1 MRIYLIICVF
11 DTHIPRIS
19 PPPRESHKATH
30 TKLESNPP
38 QSPPAPE
45 PAPSVQPELELELV
59 TSPVPIELTLA
70 ARRAKRQ
77 AILAK
82 YAGVA
87 SVNTT
92 EASPSPGPSSAVQ
105 QPPPS
110 AVVSDPQSQHHSI
123 VVENG
128 AGPASRDISMGPPR
142 ESSFSYFLI
151 ALTTFCDS
159 DTRST
164 RVPISIAGAR
174 CL

>member
-1 MRIYLIICVF
+1 VSFLRIYLIICIF

-19 PPPRESHKATH
+19 PPPRESTSAHKTAH

-45 PAPSVQPELELELV
+45 PAPSAQPELELELA
-59 TSPVPIELTLA
+59 TSPVPAELTLA

-77 AILAK
+77 AILAR
-82 YAGVA
+82 YAGIT

-123 VVENG
+123 VGANG
-128 AGPASRDISMGPPR
+128 AGPASRDISVGPSR
-142 ESSFSYFLI
+142 ESSRLLFPPLI
-151 ALTTFCDS
+151 APTIL
-159 DTRST
+159 RY
-164 RVPISIAGAR
+164 
-174 CL
+174 

>member
-19 PPPRESHKATH
+19 PPPRESHKTTH

-38 QSPPAPE
+38 QSSPAPE
-45 PAPSVQPELELELV
+45 PVPSAQPEPELELV
-59 TSPVPIELTLA
+59 TSPVPVELTLT

-123 VVENG
+123 VGENG
-128 AGPASRDISMGPPR
+128 AGPASRDMSMGPPR
-142 ESSFSYFLI
+142 ESSGASLLLI
-151 ALTTFCDS
+151 TLTILCDS

-164 RVPISIAGAR
+164 RVSVSIAAAR
-174 CL
+174 

>member
-19 PPPRESHKATH
+19 PPPRESHKATTH

-38 QSPPAPE
+38 QSATAPE
-45 PAPSVQPELELELV
+45 PAPSAQPELELELV
-59 TSPVPIELTLA
+59 TSPVPIEVTLA

-123 VVENG
+123 VGQNG
-128 AGPASRDISMGPPR
+128 AGPVSRDISMGPPR
-142 ESSFSYFLI
+142 ESICGYLLLI
-151 ALTTFCDS
+151 YADAL
-159 DTRST
+159 
-164 RVPISIAGAR
+164 
-174 CL
+174 L